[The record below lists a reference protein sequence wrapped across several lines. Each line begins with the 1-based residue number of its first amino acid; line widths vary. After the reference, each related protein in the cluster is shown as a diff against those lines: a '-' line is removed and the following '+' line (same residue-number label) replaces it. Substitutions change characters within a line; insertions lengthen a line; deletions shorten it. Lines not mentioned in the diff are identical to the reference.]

1 MDAFNEKVTNI
12 QSAIVEK
19 IAQALEGEKI
29 TEDELPTIAT
39 FVLNNTKSLTTEEQ
53 LLAFLDEL
61 AKKWPFFEPIEE
73 LEKGR
78 AREAGEDKVVAD
90 VLKLAK
96 SGQIN
101 EAVDLAKTVTQ

>member
-1 MDAFNEKVTNI
+1 MDVSEEKLTNI

-19 IAQALEGEKI
+19 IAQALEEEKVA
-29 TEDELPTIAT
+29 EDELPEIAT
-39 FVLNNTKSLTTEEQ
+39 FVLEKTNNITTEEQ
-53 LLAFLDEL
+53 LLLFLDDL
-61 AKKWPFFEPIEE
+61 AQKWPFFEPIEE

-78 AREAGEDKVVAD
+78 EREKGEEQVVED